1 VQRIDYQLIAQFVT
15 GEISTS
21 DLERLIHWMMLS
33 EENRQQVFLLEQ
45 TYQRH
50 QPNPYANADKINQ
63 AQHRLFRHLSL
74 TTEDEK
80 GVNGHA

>member
-1 VQRIDYQLIAQFVT
+1 MQRIDYQLIAQFVT

-50 QPNPYANADKINQ
+50 QPNPYANEDKINQ

-74 TTEDEK
+74 TKEDEK
-80 GVNGHA
+80 GVNEHA

>member
-1 VQRIDYQLIAQFVT
+1 
-15 GEISTS
+15 
-21 DLERLIHWMMLS
+21 MLS

-74 TTEDEK
+74 TTENEE
-80 GVNGHA
+80 GLNRHA

>member
-1 VQRIDYQLIAQFVT
+1 MQRIDYQLIAQFVT

-45 TYQRH
+45 TYQQH

-63 AQHRLFRHLSL
+63 AQHRLFRYLSL
-74 TTEDEK
+74 TKEDEK
-80 GVNGHA
+80 GVNEHA

>member
-1 VQRIDYQLIAQFVT
+1 
-15 GEISTS
+15 
-21 DLERLIHWMMLS
+21 MLS

-50 QPNPYANADKINQ
+50 QLNPYANADKINQ

>member
-1 VQRIDYQLIAQFVT
+1 
-15 GEISTS
+15 
-21 DLERLIHWMMLS
+21 MLS

-50 QPNPYANADKINQ
+50 QPNPYANADKISQ

-80 GVNGHA
+80 GVNRHA

>member
-1 VQRIDYQLIAQFVT
+1 MQRIDYQLIAQFVT

-63 AQHRLFRHLSL
+63 AQPRLFRHLSL
-74 TTEDEK
+74 TKEDEK
-80 GVNGHA
+80 GVNEHA

>member
-1 VQRIDYQLIAQFVT
+1 
-15 GEISTS
+15 
-21 DLERLIHWMMLS
+21 MLS

-50 QPNPYANADKINQ
+50 QPNPYASADKINQ

-74 TTEDEK
+74 TTENEE
-80 GVNGHA
+80 GLNGHA

>member
-1 VQRIDYQLIAQFVT
+1 MQRIDYQLIAQFVT

-50 QPNPYANADKINQ
+50 QSNPYANADKINQ
-63 AQHRLFRHLSL
+63 AQHRLFRHLAL
-74 TTEDEK
+74 TEEDEK
-80 GVNGHA
+80 GVNRHA

>member
-1 VQRIDYQLIAQFVT
+1 MQRIDYQLIAQFVT
-15 GEISTS
+15 GEISTP

-45 TYQRH
+45 TYQQH

-80 GVNGHA
+80 GMNRHA

>member
-1 VQRIDYQLIAQFVT
+1 
-15 GEISTS
+15 
-21 DLERLIHWMMLS
+21 MLS

-74 TTEDEK
+74 TKEDEK

>member
-1 VQRIDYQLIAQFVT
+1 
-15 GEISTS
+15 
-21 DLERLIHWMMLS
+21 MLS

-50 QPNPYANADKINQ
+50 QPNPYVNADKINQ
-63 AQHRLFRHLSL
+63 AQYRLFRHLSL
-74 TTEDEK
+74 TTEDEE

>member
-1 VQRIDYQLIAQFVT
+1 MQRIDYQLIAQFVT

-50 QPNPYANADKINQ
+50 QPNPYSNADKINQ

-74 TTEDEK
+74 TKEDEK
-80 GVNGHA
+80 GVNEHA